1 MNLRTPASLGAM
13 VFAAAVFSSAPQA
26 LAAVI
31 GDGAMSR
38 IHVGPSAVIGDG
50 VAHSVSSKAVIGDGA
65 MGRIHVGPSA
75 VIGDGVAH
83 SVSSKAVIGDGAMG
97 RIHVG
102 PSAVIGDGVAHS
114 VSSKAVI
121 GDGALHSSARTAGSS
136 SSMISE
142 SHFGCGGA
150 LDEADCA
157 LIFSR

>member
-65 MGRIHVGPSA
+65 MGRIHVS
-75 VIGDGVAH
+75 
-83 SVSSKAVIGDGAMG
+83 
-97 RIHVG
+97 